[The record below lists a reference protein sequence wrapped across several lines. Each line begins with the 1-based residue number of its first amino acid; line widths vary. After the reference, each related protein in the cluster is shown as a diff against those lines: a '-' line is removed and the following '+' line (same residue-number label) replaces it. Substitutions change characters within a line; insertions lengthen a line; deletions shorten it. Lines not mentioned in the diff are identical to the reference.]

1 MTSSILSLVITCS
14 IIGSAVLIF
23 FILSRSKSS
32 SNANAANDNND
43 DIKQQGAATKPV
55 SGALATQQQ
64 SQNNGRS
71 GRGASSSNIHKTLIS
86 DVAHRESLSPSSGHR
101 GLQGSAQDINIKFR
115 GLILYSGYNT
125 TYTEIDEV
133 IVSPYGIFCIEY
145 KDHLGDIF
153 GNKQNKHWV
162 QHKPNKE
169 SSQLFNPARQ
179 NYKHVK
185 ALEQLL
191 GNRIHGYIHNAV
203 IFTNAD
209 SISSDSKQVFCGLDK
224 FNAFLQRHTKMIYS
238 IDEYTEI
245 CKILVSGSA
254 SSPRKAARHVNEVRA
269 YRQHQ
274 RSANQLD

>member
-1 MTSSILSLVITCS
+1 MTSLIPTLVITCS
-14 IIGSAVLIF
+14 IIVLALLLF
-23 FILSRSKSS
+23 FILSRSKSRPS
-32 SNANAANDNND
+32 AKEVNGDKD
-43 DIKQQGAATKPV
+43 DTKQQGVEAERAP
-55 SGALATQQQ
+55 GPLATQQQ
-64 SQNNGRS
+64 GQDNRRS
-71 GRGASSSNIHKTLIS
+71 GRGASSSDIHKTLIS
-86 DVAHRESLSPSSGHR
+86 DVAQRKSLPSNGGHR
-101 GLQGSAQDINIKFR
+101 GLQGSAQDINIKFQ

-162 QHKPNKE
+162 QHKPNRE

-203 IFTNAD
+203 IFTNAN
-209 SISSDSKQVFCGLDK
+209 SINSDSKQVFCGLDK

-245 CKILVSGSA
+245 CKILVSESA
-254 SSPRKAARHVNEVRA
+254 RSPRKVARHMNEARA
-269 YRQHQ
+269 YKQHQ
-274 RSANQLD
+274 RSANQLE